1 MKGIIYLIFFGISG
15 VICAQDFTLP
25 ELRFSYDAYEQG
37 IDAKTMEI
45 RQKKQMEARWHQQ
58 INYFDGF

>member
-37 IDAKTMEI
+37 IDAKTMGYQNDSKWRAKVGE
-45 RQKKQMEARWHQQ
+45 M
-58 INYFDGF
+58 